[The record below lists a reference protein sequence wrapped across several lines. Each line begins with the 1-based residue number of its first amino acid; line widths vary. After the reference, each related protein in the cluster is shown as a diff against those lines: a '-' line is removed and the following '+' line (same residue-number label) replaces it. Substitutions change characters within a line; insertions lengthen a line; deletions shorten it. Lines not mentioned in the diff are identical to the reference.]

1 MKLILTTDVPG
12 LGGPGD
18 IVEVRD
24 GYGRNFL
31 LPQGKAI
38 AATKGA
44 EKQVATIKR
53 AQLAR
58 EIRGTEHANEVKQ
71 ALEKLGGKLK
81 ITARTTGDGT
91 KLFGSITAIDVAD
104 AIKSAGGPAL
114 DRRTIDTGGHIK
126 TVGAHPVSVKLH
138 PGVTAAA
145 DRAGRRRL
153 TQPAGQS
160 RLSSTPAPASPGRG
174 AGAVAFQRPAMRRHR
189 RGGGTP
195 RAADA
200 LSGRAAAIRVHPMR
214 VACSVATAFARSLTE
229 CDPRCPPTFGVSA
242 RSDGVWPTLRM
253 PTALGP
259 GTGRWITGRS
269 QRHHRG
275 KSDTASATRGARHAA
290 RCPTNS
296 CAQALSL
303 GCCL

>member
-38 AATKGA
+38 TSTKGA

-71 ALEKLGGKLK
+71 ALEKLNVT

-104 AIKSAGGPAL
+104 AIKSAGGPTL

-126 TVGAHPVSVKLH
+126 SVGAHPVSVKLH
-138 PGVTAAA
+138 PGVTA
-145 DRAGRRRL
+145 
-153 TQPAGQS
+153 TVP
-160 RLSSTPAPASPGRG
+160 
-174 AGAVAFQRPAMRRHR
+174 VKVV
-189 RGGGTP
+189 
-195 RAADA
+195 
-200 LSGRAAAIRVHPMR
+200 SG
-214 VACSVATAFARSLTE
+214 
-229 CDPRCPPTFGVSA
+229 
-242 RSDGVWPTLRM
+242 
-253 PTALGP
+253 
-259 GTGRWITGRS
+259 
-269 QRHHRG
+269 
-275 KSDTASATRGARHAA
+275 
-290 RCPTNS
+290 
-296 CAQALSL
+296 
-303 GCCL
+303 

>member
-38 AATKGA
+38 TSTKGA

-71 ALEKLGGKLK
+71 ALEKLSVT

-104 AIKSAGGPAL
+104 AIKSAGGPTL

-126 TVGAHPVSVKLH
+126 SVGAHPVSVKLH
-138 PGVTAAA
+138 PGVTATVPVKVV
-145 DRAGRRRL
+145 AG
-153 TQPAGQS
+153 
-160 RLSSTPAPASPGRG
+160 
-174 AGAVAFQRPAMRRHR
+174 
-189 RGGGTP
+189 
-195 RAADA
+195 
-200 LSGRAAAIRVHPMR
+200 
-214 VACSVATAFARSLTE
+214 
-229 CDPRCPPTFGVSA
+229 
-242 RSDGVWPTLRM
+242 
-253 PTALGP
+253 
-259 GTGRWITGRS
+259 
-269 QRHHRG
+269 
-275 KSDTASATRGARHAA
+275 
-290 RCPTNS
+290 
-296 CAQALSL
+296 
-303 GCCL
+303 